1 MKGLDPVHANHL
13 ESARLRAEAIVREA
27 REQADQIIANSSADA
42 RALTEQAEHEGEA
55 SADQDTNRGWT
66 AARRRAR
73 GILLAAQ
80 LDVYDELRSALTSAV
95 QSDARYPSLLQRAAD
110 DARRR
115 LGPGAEV
122 RVDGSQVSGTR
133 KERHVRWSL
142 RDIID
147 ESLGRLGP
155 DVEELGR

>member
-1 MKGLDPVHANHL
+1 VKGLDSVRANHL
-13 ESARLRAEAIVREA
+13 ETARARAEAIVRDA
-27 REQADQIIANSSADA
+27 RAQADQMLTSSTADA
-42 RALTEQAEHEGEA
+42 KALTERAEQEGDA
-55 SADQDTNRGWT
+55 SADLDTNRGWT

-80 LDVYDELRSALTSAV
+80 RDLYDELRGAIAAAV
-95 QSDARYPSLLQRAAD
+95 QSDARYPSFLQQLAD
-110 DARRR
+110 EARRR

-122 RVDGSQVSGTR
+122 GVAGSEVNGTR

-142 RDIID
+142 QDLID

-155 DVEELGR
+155 EVEELWR